1 MYVKPGGNVLSSSSA
16 LIGKF
21 ILSDV
26 GQSRGQACNLVFG
39 SLSCTQIFMPRKT
52 KTVQKKSRGRPAG
65 VKYGETIPTRFE
77 PETVKAI
84 DSWAAWAG
92 VSRSQAI
99 RRLVELGLK
108 AKQK

>member
-1 MYVKPGGNVLSSSSA
+1 MAK
-16 LIGKF
+16 
-21 ILSDV
+21 
-26 GQSRGQACNLVFG
+26 Q
-39 SLSCTQIFMPRKT
+39 T
-52 KTVQKKSRGRPAG
+52 KTVHKKSRGRPAG
-65 VKYGETIPTRFE
+65 VKYGETIPVRFE
-77 PETVKAI
+77 PETVEAV